1 MNSDRGEIL
10 NLFIAKKGDSSKEKL
25 DEIKVDEYGVIGD
38 KFYAKDIQ
46 RSVLISTIE
55 SYELAKKNNIEL
67 SIGSLGE
74 NILMD
79 YNPYFLS
86 LGSKIK
92 IGNSILEITQN
103 CTLCKS
109 LTKVNSKLPKLL
121 KDDRGVFA
129 KVVEAGVIKRGDKV
143 YIL

>member
-1 MNSDRGEIL
+1 MNNAQGKVLE
-10 NLFIAKKGDSSKEKL
+10 LFISNASKNRL
-25 DEIKVDEYGVIGD
+25 DEIVVDKDGIVGD
-38 KFYAKDIQ
+38 KFYAKDVQ
-46 RSVLISTIE
+46 RSILISTIE
-55 SYELAKKNNIEL
+55 SYNLARDNNIEI

-74 NILMD
+74 NILLD
-79 YNPYFLS
+79 YNPYFLPI
-86 LGSKIK
+86 GSKIK

-109 LTKVNSKLPKLL
+109 LTKIDSKLPKLL

-129 KVVEAGVIKRGDKV
+129 KVVEAGVIKKGDKI

>member
-1 MNSDRGEIL
+1 MSNIRGKIL
-10 NLFIAKKGDSSKEKL
+10 NLFIAKQGDSEKDNL

-46 RSVLISTIE
+46 RSILISTID
-55 SYELAKKNNIEL
+55 SYKLARKNNIEL

-79 YNPYFLS
+79 YNPYS
-86 LGSKIK
+86 LPIGSKIK

-129 KVVEAGVIKRGDKV
+129 KVVKSGVIKKGDRV

>member
-1 MNSDRGEIL
+1 MNNAQGKVLE
-10 NLFIAKKGDSSKEKL
+10 LFISNASKNRL
-25 DEIKVDEYGVIGD
+25 DEIVVDKDGVVGD
-38 KFYAKDIQ
+38 KFYAKDVQ
-46 RSVLISTIE
+46 RSILISTIE
-55 SYELAKKNNIEL
+55 SYNLARDNNIEI

-74 NILMD
+74 NILLD
-79 YNPYFLS
+79 YNPYFLPI
-86 LGSKIK
+86 GSKIK

-109 LTKVNSKLPKLL
+109 LTKIDSKLPKLL

-129 KVVEAGVIKRGDKV
+129 KVVEAGVIKKGDKI

>member
-1 MNSDRGEIL
+1 MRSSLMSSGIVLELFVSKITTDRM
-10 NLFIAKKGDSSKEKL
+10 KL
-25 DEIKVDEYGVIGD
+25 DKNGVVGD
-38 KFYAKDIQ
+38 KFYAKEIS

-55 SYELAKKNNIEL
+55 SYELAKQNGIDTPL
-67 SIGSLGE
+67 GSLGE

-79 YNPYFLS
+79 YNPYHLPI
-86 LGSKIK
+86 GSKIQ
-92 IGNSILEITQN
+92 IGDTILEITQN

-109 LTKVNSKLPKLL
+109 LTKVNPKLPKIL

-129 KVVEAGVIKRGDKV
+129 KVIKDGIITNGERV

>member
-1 MNSDRGEIL
+1 MNNSRGEIL
-10 NLFIAKKGDSSKEKL
+10 NLFISNKVDSLKEKL
-25 DEIKVDEYGVIGD
+25 DEIKVDKYGVIGD
-38 KFYAKDIQ
+38 KFYAKNIQ
-46 RSVLISTIE
+46 RSILISTIE
-55 SYELAKKNNIEL
+55 SYELAQKNNIEL

-74 NILMD
+74 NILMN
-79 YNPYFLS
+79 YNPYFLP

>member
-1 MNSDRGEIL
+1 MSSGKIL
-10 NLFIAKKGDSSKEKL
+10 ELFVSKKPTDNIEL
-25 DEIKVDEYGVIGD
+25 DNGGVVGD
-38 KFYAKDIQ
+38 KFYAKEIA

-55 SYELAKKNNIEL
+55 SYELAKQNGIDTPL
-67 SIGSLGE
+67 GSLGE

-79 YNPYFLS
+79 YNPYHLPI
-86 LGSKIK
+86 GSKIQ
-92 IGNSILEITQN
+92 IGNSSVLEITQN

-109 LTKVNSKLPKLL
+109 LTKVDSKLPKIL

-129 KVVEAGVIKRGDKV
+129 KVIKNGIIKKGDRV

>member
-1 MNSDRGEIL
+1 MRSSLMSSGKIL
-10 NLFIAKKGDSSKEKL
+10 ELFVSKKSVDNIEL
-25 DEIKVDEYGVIGD
+25 DNGGVVGD
-38 KFYAKDIQ
+38 KFYAKEIA

-55 SYELAKKNNIEL
+55 SYELAKQNGIDTPL
-67 SIGSLGE
+67 GSLGE

-79 YNPYFLS
+79 YNPYHLPI
-86 LGSKIK
+86 GSKIQ
-92 IGNSILEITQN
+92 IGNSSVLEITQN

-109 LTKVNSKLPKLL
+109 LTKVDSKLPKIL

-129 KVVEAGVIKRGDKV
+129 KVIKNGIIKKGDRV